1 MTCITAEELEL
12 LGFFG
17 VEPKRLDPDVPWP
30 YNHFVYE
37 VQRGDMSLS
46 VAVAP
51 AYKDVRIVW
60 KSGSQALYELNA
72 VGVDDV
78 KYHNDSGRETLEV
91 AISSHDRVWLRIDPL
106 ICVMHDVG
114 ERGA

>member
-1 MTCITAEELEL
+1 VTSITAEELEL

-30 YNHFVYE
+30 YNDFVYE

-51 AYKDVRIVW
+51 AYKDVRIVC